1 MASQLKVDTL
11 TGVTTAGSIVVTG
24 EGNSTTTNL
33 QQGLAKAWIRFNGSG
48 TIAVIDSFNI
58 ASITDNGTG
67 DYTNTFTNAMINND
81 YLFGGFSTGTSD
93 GDYARIFTPRVNGSD
108 IDASTTAYRGRSH
121 QSWTG
126 TAEDNPIVSSLTHGD
141 LA

>member
-1 MASQLKVDTL
+1 MSEIITDKL
-11 TGVTTAGSIVVTG
+11 TGRATAGNVTITAGSATMQ
-24 EGNSTTTNL
+24 L
-33 QQGLAKAWIRFNGSG
+33 QQGVAKAWIRFNGSG

-67 DYTNTFTNAMINND
+67 DYTNTFTNAMTNDD
-81 YLFGGFSTGTSD
+81 YLFGGFSASSGS
-93 GDYARIFTPRVNGSD
+93 GDYARMFSPRTNGSD

-121 QSWTG
+121 QSWTA
-126 TAEDNPIVSSLTHGD
+126 TAEDLPVVSSLTHGD

>member
-1 MASQLKVDTL
+1 MSEILVDNL
-11 TGVTTAGSIVVTG
+11 TGKTSAGSITVTS
-24 EGNSTTTNL
+24 EGGAATQSL

-48 TIAVIDSFNI
+48 TIAVTDSLNI

-67 DYTNTFTNAMINND
+67 DYSNTFTNSMSNND
-81 YLFGGFSTGTSD
+81 YLFGGFSASTGS
-93 GDYARIFTPRVNGSD
+93 GDYARIFTPRGTGSD
-108 IDASTTAYRGRSH
+108 VDASTTAYRGRSH

-126 TAEDNPIVSSLTHGD
+126 TVEDNPIVSSLTHGD

>member
-1 MASQLKVDTL
+1 MTSILNVDEIAAKDGTSPVAF
-11 TGVTTAGSIVVTG
+11 TKQSA
-24 EGNSTTTNL
+24 
-33 QQGLAKAWIRFNGSG
+33 AKAWIRFNGSG
-48 TIAVIDSFNI
+48 TIAVTDSLNI

-67 DYTNTFTNAMINND
+67 DYSNTFTNAMSNND
-81 YLFGGFSTGTSD
+81 YLFGGFSASTGS
-93 GDYARIFTPRVNGSD
+93 GDYARIFTPRGTGSD

-126 TAEDNPIVSSLTHGD
+126 TVEDNPIVSSLTHGD

>member
-1 MASQLKVDTL
+1 MTSILNVDEIAAKDGTSPVTL
-11 TGVTTAGSIVVTG
+11 TKQSA
-24 EGNSTTTNL
+24 
-33 QQGLAKAWIRFNGSG
+33 AKAWIRFNGSG
-48 TIAVIDSFNI
+48 TVAVIDSFNI

-67 DYTNTFTNAMINND
+67 DYTNTFTNAMTNND
-81 YLFGGFSTGTSD
+81 YLFGGFSASTGS
-93 GDYARIFTPRVNGSD
+93 GDYARIFTPRGTGSD

-126 TAEDNPIVSSLTHGD
+126 NVEDNPIVSSLTHGD